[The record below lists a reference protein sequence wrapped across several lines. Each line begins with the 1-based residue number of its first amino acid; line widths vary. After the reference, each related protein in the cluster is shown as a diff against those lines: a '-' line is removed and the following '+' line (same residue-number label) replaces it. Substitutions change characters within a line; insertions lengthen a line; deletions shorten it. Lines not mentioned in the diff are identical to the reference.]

1 MTVSKSELYKLDAV
15 EIYKAVLKGD
25 VIKTFPKGFWK
36 RPDAYE
42 NARKCIRY
50 LFEVILKYNREDIL
64 RNNNQNLYIK
74 YKLRGMLNTCYIG
87 SPYLVIESAYPGV
100 FKRSDFKNSNKYR

>member
-50 LFEVILKYNREDIL
+50 LFEVILKYNRQEIID
-64 RNNNQNLYIK
+64 NNNRNLYIK